1 MAYWIQL
8 HPNIG
13 RVLVADQGEEAQ
25 VRSDYDANVLAQAEL
40 DAQVSEENRT
50 MAENDILAQA
60 AMIKAERKK

>member
-60 AMIKAERKK
+60 AIIKADRKK